1 MKGIKTRH
9 GRAFPVLKILHKLH
23 HLKGREAVYTGGTE
37 ATAGVYLSI
46 VFIYSTKHIKLC
58 VTS

>member
-1 MKGIKTRH
+1 MQSFPSVKDNTQ
-9 GRAFPVLKILHKLH
+9 AFH

-37 ATAGVYLSI
+37 ATASIYLSI
-46 VFIYSTKHIKLC
+46 VFIYSTKQIKPY